1 MWIILILI
9 LVSLTVILLV
19 TPIDISINSD
29 EVEFVRGRYGLVR
42 IGVKKDS
49 EDFIAV
55 VLSVPFA
62 RFTVYPREKK
72 EKKKEPGKS
81 DPEHKKRS
89 VRSKLERIKLLINIA
104 WEVICKSRIRRFY
117 LDIDTGNVISN
128 AYLFPLFFLAG
139 NNQRMELNINYTNNF
154 CLVLDARNNLLNI
167 IIVTIRNFFK

>member
-1 MWIILILI
+1 VWIILILI
-9 LVSLTVILLV
+9 LVSLTIILLV

-42 IGVKKDS
+42 IGVKKNS

-81 DPEHKKRS
+81 DAGNNKRS
-89 VRSKLERIKLLINIA
+89 VRSKFDRIKLLTNIGC
-104 WEVICKSRIRRFY
+104 EVITRFKIRRFY

-128 AYLFPLFFLAG
+128 AYLFPLFFMVG
-139 NNQRMELNINYTNNF
+139 NKPHMELNVNYNNNF
-154 CLVLDARNNLLNI
+154 YLVLDARNNLLNI
-167 IIVTIRNFFK
+167 IIVIIRNLFK